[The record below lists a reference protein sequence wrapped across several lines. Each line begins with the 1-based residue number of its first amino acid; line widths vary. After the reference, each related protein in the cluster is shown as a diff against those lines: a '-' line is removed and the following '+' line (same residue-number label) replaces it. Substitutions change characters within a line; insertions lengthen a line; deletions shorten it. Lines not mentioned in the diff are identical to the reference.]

1 MVVLTALDSLWQMF
15 VGFFILNAVIVLGL
29 TYLVELVYWI
39 VGKILKKR
47 DQNRSSFHM

>member
-1 MVVLTALDSLWQMF
+1 MIVLSALDSLWQMF
-15 VGFFILNAVIVLGL
+15 VGFLILNAVLVLGL

-47 DQNRSSFHM
+47 EQDHSSFHM